1 MFHQFRF
8 ALAASALA
16 LSASAAS
23 ADPYSAVYVF
33 GDSLSDRGNF
43 AEGVGNAF
51 PNPPSYH
58 YSFTNGPTA
67 ISLVANNF
75 GLAADPSLWLN
86 GFADTN
92 GLFAP
97 DYVPGTSYAVGG
109 ATAQL
114 SSTNGIDGINLPD
127 QLDAYLGH
135 VSGTADPDALY
146 TIFIGGN
153 DIRGATLP
161 GRRRRGGHPGRRG
174 AGTQRASGAQKC
186 RSDEVP
192 RHEHTR
198 RRHDPPILAG
208 EPGPCRSG
216 EHQHAALQQY
226 TGRRRRCFQRER
238 RRERHLL
245 RPLCLNENILANAA
259 SYGISNVTDFCYTNA
274 PFDTGTT
281 AACGANAENIDSFA
295 YWNNVHPTRQV
306 HALWA
311 DAITASLAARLRPF
325 PSRQLGLDDRRP
337 WRGRIFHAPQTHRH
351 AAIRL
356 NEAD

>member
-161 GRRRRGGHPGRRG
+161 GGSG
-174 AGTQRASGAQKC
+174 AADIQAGVALELSALQALKNAGATKFLVMNIPDVGMIPQFSQENPDLAAAVSTNTLLYNNTLAAGVDAFNASGGVNVTFFDLYA
-186 RSDEVP
+186 
-192 RHEHTR
+192 
-198 RRHDPPILAG
+198 
-208 EPGPCRSG
+208 
-216 EHQHAALQQY
+216 
-226 TGRRRRCFQRER
+226 
-238 RRERHLL
+238 
-245 RPLCLNENILANAA
+245 LNENILANAA
-259 SYGISNVTDFCYTNA
+259 SHGISNVTDFCYTNA
-274 PFDTGTT
+274 PFDAGTT
-281 AACGANAENIDSFA
+281 AACGADAENIDSFA

-311 DAITASLAARLRPF
+311 DAITASLGGTPPAVPEPASWALMIAG
-325 PSRQLGLDDRRP
+325 LGAVGYSMRRK
-337 WRGRIFHAPQTHRH
+337 RTVTLQFA
-351 AAIRL
+351 
-356 NEAD
+356 